1 MMEFPS
7 VAPPDAV
14 PPEAADRLAER
25 QTRAVLRRIAAG
37 EQRKRAMRIAEALR
51 DDSFCLRYLPR
62 LRLGAAGQAQVDH
75 LDGAEL
81 WIGLPNRRR
90 GLVAVAPFLRDLE
103 RREPRA
109 DMLRFS
115 LAVATAEVATWP
127 GGWRVAVP
135 MAGRT
140 LADGAVLDAVLE
152 ALDTASVAPWRI
164 ELQIDE
170 TELIEGGAPLSHAIG
185 DLRAAGLGVTLDG
198 FGATF
203 GSLAL
208 LSRLPLSGLKLDRRL
223 APAGDPDDAA
233 TDELTLIRASI
244 EIAHRLGLVVTIDGI
259 ETEAELQRTRG
270 LDVDFVQGP
279 WIGAAMPAET
289 LRARARSQG

>member
-1 MMEFPS
+1 MMEFPG
-7 VAPPDAV
+7 
-14 PPEAADRLAER
+14 EAQADRLAER
-25 QTRAVLRRIAAG
+25 RSRAVLRRIAAG
-37 EQRKRAMRIAEALR
+37 EQRKRTTRITEALR
-51 DDSFCLRYLPR
+51 DGSFSLRYLPR
-62 LRLGAAGQAQVDH
+62 LKLGAAGAKQPDY

-103 RREPRA
+103 RQGPRA

-115 LAVATAEVATWP
+115 LAAATAEVATWP
-127 GGWRVAVP
+127 RAWRIAVP
-135 MAGRT
+135 VAGRT
-140 LADGAVLDAVLE
+140 LADGAVLDATLE
-152 ALDTASVAPWRI
+152 ALDAASVAPWRI

-170 TELIEGGAPLSHAIG
+170 TELIEGGAPLNHAIG

-208 LSRLPLSGLKLDRRL
+208 LSRLPLSGLKLDRSL
-223 APAGDPDDAA
+223 APAGEAA
-233 TDELTLIRASI
+233 DTTTDELTLIRASV

-259 ETEAELQRTRG
+259 ETEAELQRTRRLG
-270 LDVDFVQGP
+270 VDFAQGP
-279 WIGAAMPAET
+279 WIGTAMPAET
-289 LRARARSQG
+289 LRARARAQG